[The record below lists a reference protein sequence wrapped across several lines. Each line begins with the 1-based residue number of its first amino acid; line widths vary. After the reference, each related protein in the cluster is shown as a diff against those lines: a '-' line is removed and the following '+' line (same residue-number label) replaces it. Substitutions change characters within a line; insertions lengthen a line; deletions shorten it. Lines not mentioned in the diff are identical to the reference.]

1 MKYCNT
7 SSKTAKGTMKKL
19 IAFALLWASFSA
31 SAQTLFHYGKD
42 SVSVNEFL
50 KAYQKNNTGVR
61 TEKAFMEY
69 LDLYIASRLKIAEA
83 RSKGYDTLPQIVS
96 DLESLRQQI
105 LPSYL
110 TDKESTQKLVKEA
123 FARSQKDIHLSHIF
137 IAAKGSDTLDALKS
151 IAELQAELKKG
162 KPFAE
167 LAQKYSDDPSAKTNG
182 GDMGYITVFNLP
194 YELENLAYTTPVG
207 KVSKLYRSRAGYHI
221 FKNLGE
227 RKAIGRMKAAEI
239 LLAFPP
245 EANDSTKTV
254 LKKLAD
260 SLYNRILKG
269 DDFGKLAAQFSNDMV
284 SAASNGQMQEFGTG
298 DYDPV
303 FEKTVFALPKDGDVT
318 PPFITP
324 YGYHIVKRISKIA
337 IPSQPTATALTE
349 MQAKVEQSDRINT
362 TKSLLAKKIMKDA
375 RFKKAAF
382 DNTQLWAYS
391 DSVFNHQSPKTALHL
406 TNASVLF
413 TVGKQN
419 VTVNDWINYAQNFRF
434 RADGSGIKPYAQ
446 VMDEF
451 IDASALDYY
460 QRHLEDYNEEFR
472 QQINEFRDGNLFFEI
487 MQREVWGPAQ
497 NDSAALVSYYNAHKN
512 KYNWKQSADAVIFY
526 ANDLTSATELSTEL
540 KKDPA
545 QWRTLVSERSE
556 KIAADSSRFE
566 LEQLPNPSRLSL
578 TPGTITAPLV
588 NKSDNTASFAY
599 ILKYYPQAEPRNFAD
614 AKGLVITDYQAQL
627 EKDWLDKLKKKYPVV
642 MNQKALEELK
652 RNKKY

>member
-7 SSKTAKGTMKKL
+7 SSKTVKGTMKKL
-19 IAFALLWASFSA
+19 IAFALLWASLSA
-31 SAQTLFHYGKD
+31 RGQTLFHYGKD

-50 KAYQKNNTGVR
+50 KAYQKNNTGVK
-61 TEKAFMEY
+61 TEKAFLEY

-110 TDKESTQKLVKEA
+110 ADKQSTQKLVKEA
-123 FARSQKDIHLSHIF
+123 FARSQKDIHLAHIF
-137 IAAKGSDTLDALKS
+137 VGAKGADTLQARKT

-162 KPFAE
+162 KSFAE
-167 LAQKYSDDPSAKTNG
+167 LAQKYSDDPSAKNNG

-194 YELENLAYTTPVG
+194 YELENLAYNTASG
-207 KVSKLYRSRAGYHI
+207 KTSVVYRSKAGYHI

-227 RKAIGRMKAAEI
+227 RRSPGRMKAAEI

-245 EANDSTKTV
+245 DADGATKDSV
-254 LKKLAD
+254 KKLAD
-260 SLYNRILKG
+260 SLHNRILKG
-269 DDFGKLAAQFSNDMV
+269 DDFGKLASQFSNDMV

-298 DYDPV
+298 DYDPI
-303 FEKTVFALPKDGDVT
+303 FERTVFALSKDGDVT
-318 PPFITP
+318 APFLTP
-324 YGYHIVKRISKIA
+324 YGYHIVKRISKIS
-337 IPSQPTATALTE
+337 IPSQANATALSE
-349 MQAKVEQSDRINT
+349 MQAKVEQSDRINST
-362 TKSLLAKKIMKDA
+362 RSLLAKKIMRDA

-382 DNTQLWAYS
+382 NTTDLWAYS
-391 DSVFNHQSPKTALHL
+391 DSVFNHQSPKSALQINS
-406 TNASVLF
+406 TSNLF

-419 VTVNDWINYAQNFRF
+419 VTVNDWINYAQTFRY
-434 RADGSGIKPYAQ
+434 RADGSGIKPYTQ

-460 QRHLEDYNEEFR
+460 QRHLEDYNEDFR

-512 KYNWKQSADAVIFY
+512 KYNWKQSTDAVIFY
-526 ANDLTSATELSTEL
+526 ANDLASANELATEI
-540 KKDPA
+540 KKAPG
-545 QWRTLVSERSE
+545 QWRALASERSE

-566 LEQLPNPSRLSL
+566 LEQLPNPSHVSL

-599 ILKYYPQAEPRNFAD
+599 ILKYYPQTEPRNFAD

-627 EKDWLDKLKKKYPVV
+627 EKDWLEKLKKKYPVV
-642 MNQKALEELK
+642 INQKALENLK
-652 RNKKY
+652 SNKKY

>member
-1 MKYCNT
+1 
-7 SSKTAKGTMKKL
+7 MKKL

-110 TDKESTQKLVKEA
+110 TDKESTQKLVREA
-123 FARSQKDIHLSHIF
+123 FTRAQKEIHLAHIF
-137 IAAKGSDTLDALKS
+137 IAAKGSDTLDALKT

-182 GDMGYITVFNLP
+182 GDIGFITVFNLP

-245 EANDSTKTV
+245 EANDSAKTAV
-254 LKKLAD
+254 KKLAD

-269 DDFGKLAAQFSNDMV
+269 DDFGKLAAQFSNDIV

-303 FEKTVFALPKDGDVT
+303 FEKTVFALSKDGDVT
-318 PPFITP
+318 PPFTTP
-324 YGYHIVKRISKIA
+324 YGYHIVKRIGKIA
-337 IPSQPTATALTE
+337 IPSQPTATALAE

-382 DNTQLWAYS
+382 ENTQLWAYS

-566 LEQLPNPSRLSL
+566 LEQLPNPSHLSL

>member
-19 IAFALLWASFSA
+19 IAFALLWASLSA
-31 SAQTLFHYGKD
+31 RGQTLFHYGKD

-50 KAYQKNNTGVR
+50 KAYQKNNTGVK
-61 TEKAFMEY
+61 TEKAFLEY

-110 TDKESTQKLVKEA
+110 ADKQSTQKLVKEA
-123 FARSQKDIHLSHIF
+123 FARSQKDIHLAHIF
-137 IAAKGSDTLDALKS
+137 VGAKGADTLQARKT

-162 KPFAE
+162 KSFAE
-167 LAQKYSDDPSAKTNG
+167 LAQKYSDDPSAKNNG
-182 GDMGYITVFNLP
+182 GDMGYITIFSLP
-194 YELENLAYTTPVG
+194 YELENLAYNTTAG
-207 KVSKLYRSRAGYHI
+207 KTSAVYRSKAGYHI

-227 RKAIGRMKAAEI
+227 RRSPGRMKAAEI

-245 EANDSTKTV
+245 DADVATKDSV
-254 LKKLAD
+254 KKLAD

-269 DDFGKLAAQFSNDMV
+269 DDFGKLASQFSNDMV

-298 DYDPV
+298 DYDPI
-303 FEKTVFALPKDGDVT
+303 FEKTVFALSKDGDVT
-318 PPFITP
+318 PPFLTP
-324 YGYHIVKRISKIA
+324 YGYHIVKRISKVA
-337 IPSQPTATALTE
+337 IPSQATATALSE
-349 MQAKVEQSDRINT
+349 MQAKVEQSDRINS
-362 TKSLLAKKIMKDA
+362 TKALLAKKIMKDA
-375 RFKKAAF
+375 RFKRTAF
-382 DNTQLWAYS
+382 STTDLWAYS
-391 DSVFNHQSPKTALHL
+391 DSVFNHQLPKAALQI
-406 TNASVLF
+406 NSASNLF

-419 VTVNDWINYAQNFRF
+419 VTVNDWINYAQTFRY
-434 RADGSGIKPYAQ
+434 RADGSGIKPYSQ

-460 QRHLEDYNEEFR
+460 QRHLEDYNEDFR

-512 KYNWKQSADAVIFY
+512 KYNWKQSTDAVIFY
-526 ANDLTSATELSTEL
+526 ANDLASANELATEI
-540 KKDPA
+540 KKAPG
-545 QWRTLVSERSE
+545 QWRALASERSE

-566 LEQLPNPSRLSL
+566 LEQLPNPSHVSL

-599 ILKYYPQAEPRNFAD
+599 ILKYYPQTEPRNFAD
-614 AKGLVITDYQAQL
+614 AKGLVITDYQALL
-627 EKDWLDKLKKKYPVV
+627 EKDWLEKLKKKYPVV
-642 MNQKALEELK
+642 INQKALENLK
-652 RNKKY
+652 SNKKY

>member
-1 MKYCNT
+1 
-7 SSKTAKGTMKKL
+7 MKKL

-31 SAQTLFHYGKD
+31 TAQTLFHYGKD

-50 KAYQKNNTGVR
+50 KAYQKNNTGVK
-61 TEKAFMEY
+61 TEKAFLDY

-83 RSKGYDTLPQIVS
+83 RSKGYDTLPQIVT

-123 FARSQKDIHLSHIF
+123 FARSQKDIHLAHIF
-137 IAAKGSDTLDALKS
+137 IAARGADTLEARKTV
-151 IAELQAELKKG
+151 AELQADLKKG
-162 KPFAE
+162 KPFAD
-167 LAQKYSDDPSAKTNG
+167 LAQKYSDDPSSKTNG

-194 YELENLAYTTPVG
+194 YELENLAYSTPVG
-207 KVSKLYRSRAGYHI
+207 KTSPLYRSKAGYHI

-227 RKAIGRMKAAEI
+227 RKTLGRMKAAEI

-245 EANDSTKTV
+245 DADEASKSAV
-254 LKKLAD
+254 KKLAD

-269 DDFGKLAAQFSNDMV
+269 DDFGKLASQFSNDMV
-284 SAASNGQMQEFGTG
+284 SGASNGQMQEFGTG

-303 FEKTVFALPKDGDVT
+303 FEKTVFSLSKDGDVT
-318 PPFITP
+318 APFLTP
-324 YGYHIVKRISKIA
+324 YGYHIVKRISKVA
-337 IPSQPTATALTE
+337 IPSQPSTTALAA

-375 RFKKAAF
+375 RFKKAVF
-382 DNTQLWAYS
+382 SNTELWAYS
-391 DSVFNHQSPKTALHL
+391 DSVFNHQSPKSALQL
-406 TNASVLF
+406 TSASTLF

-419 VTVNDWINYAQNFRF
+419 ITVNDWINYAQNFRF
-434 RADGSGIKPYAQ
+434 MADGSGIKPYAQ

-451 IDASALDYY
+451 IDASAIDYY
-460 QRHLEDYNEEFR
+460 QRHLEDYNDDFR

-526 ANDLTSATELSTEL
+526 ANDLASANELAAEL
-540 KKDPA
+540 KKAPS
-545 QWRTLVSERSE
+545 QWRSLVSDRSE

-566 LEQLPNPSRLSL
+566 LEQLPNPAHVSI

-588 NKSDNTASFAY
+588 NKADNTASFAY
-599 ILKYYPQAEPRNFAD
+599 ILKYYPETEPRNFAD
-614 AKGLVITDYQAQL
+614 AKGLVITDYQSQL
-627 EKDWLDKLKKKYPVV
+627 EKDWLEKLKKKYPVV

-652 RNKKY
+652 KTKRY